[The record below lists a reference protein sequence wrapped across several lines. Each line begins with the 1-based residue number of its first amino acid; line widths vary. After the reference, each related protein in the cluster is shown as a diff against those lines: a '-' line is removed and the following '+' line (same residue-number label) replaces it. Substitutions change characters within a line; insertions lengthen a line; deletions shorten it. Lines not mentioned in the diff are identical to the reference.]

1 MSEAKRTPLP
11 LVMRRGTWFLALR
24 DSEGN
29 PYVFVQDGDRPTFD
43 HERIAEEIRTSVNAR
58 PKVEELVESAKDA
71 QAVIAS
77 FAHGRGL
84 DSREASTQKR
94 LEESIRE
101 VEAALGGKAHG
112 RVPPP
117 LP

>member
-1 MSEAKRTPLP
+1 MASNVQQTFTNNLKSGMTPKEA
-11 LVMRRGTWFLALR
+11 
-24 DSEGN
+24 
-29 PYVFVQDGDRPTFD
+29 
-43 HERIAEEIRTSVNAR
+43 
-58 PKVEELVESAKDA
+58 AKDA

-101 VEAALGGKAHG
+101 VEAALNPADTNSPEVRKARG
-112 RVPPP
+112 AM
-117 LP
+117 